1 MKMMNNKTSLA
12 LAVATAL
19 GVVSPQA
26 FAIVKISSD
35 ATIVAMDP
43 TSSDH
48 TALGGTVQFAA
59 EQSGEST
66 LTLMS
71 NYKTGTGTTPVGKP
85 FDGDLTAAISVPASY
100 TVTSAKTL
108 SFKVTLTGGAKFAKT
123 PYAVCPFPGTNN
135 STVVEGQVTA
145 KVDNAAFP
153 GTNASALL
161 LTAMSGGIA
170 IDAANK
176 ATATFNV
183 PAGFITRFDGLCYIT
198 MAPTGSPAAMVTAYT
213 VGDRGTVGM
222 SVETTYVQG
231 GVKQTVTAN
240 GNLLKFVTALKAV
253 ISPKD
258 TPGNTTPIV
267 TIDVKQG
274 SKKFESYG
282 NPILVSPTNA
292 TLGSVKLNSAN
303 ANSKI
308 RIAAESALG
317 WTVSTLMTTGTVTI
331 NGPLMAGVQS
341 VALYNGTCAAGAS
354 VAAGTPTATTGGGGN
369 VSVTAISVVNLVLGL
384 NICGIVDGTKVLN
397 AGQLS
402 AVLTGG
408 GVDKFAPNLGAE
420 TDIVNVKI
428 NGARLRVLNIP
439 ASNAA
444 DLAYVRFYNTSSQD
458 AKVTATLYGMDGKM
472 LGTPDAVLFDL
483 LKSNDVEVL
492 DALKLEKKFGLT
504 APWTGRVWMLVQA
517 EIDTTLFKVQ
527 ALIRSPS
534 GALINMSTDTTN

>member
-71 NYKTGTGTTPVGKP
+71 NYKTGTATAGKP

-100 TVTSAKTL
+100 QVTSAKTL

-135 STVVEGQVTA
+135 STVVEGMVSAT
-145 KVDNAAFP
+145 VDSTTW
-153 GTNASALL
+153 TNNKSALL

-444 DLAYVRFYNTSSQD
+444 DLAYIRFYNTGSQD
-458 AKVTATLYGMDGKM
+458 AAVTATLYGMDGKV
-472 LGTPDAVLFDL
+472 LGTPDAVLFGP

-492 DALKLEKKFGLT
+492 DAAKLEKKFGLT

-517 EIDTTLFKVQ
+517 EIDKDLFRVQ

>member
-19 GVVSPQA
+19 GVGSPQA
-26 FAIVKISSD
+26 FAIVKISSN

-43 TSSDH
+43 TSSNHMDI
-48 TALGGTVQFAA
+48 GGAVQFAT

-71 NYKTGTGTTPVGKP
+71 NYDNADRP

-100 TVTSAKTL
+100 EVTSAKTL
-108 SFKVTLTGGAKFAKT
+108 SFKVTLTGGAKFANT
-123 PYAVCPFPGTNN
+123 PYALCPFPGTNN
-135 STVVEGQVTA
+135 STIAGGKVTA
-145 KVDNAAFP
+145 TIANA
-153 GTNASALL
+153 TTMSALL
-161 LTAMSGGIA
+161 LSAMSGGIA
-170 IDAANK
+170 IDVASK

-183 PAGFITRFDGLCYIT
+183 PAGFVTRFDGVCYIT
-198 MAPTGSPAAMVTAYT
+198 MAYSGAAAAGMVTAYT
-213 VGDRGTVGM
+213 VGDRGTVDM

-231 GVKQTVTAN
+231 GVKSTITAN
-240 GNLLKFVTALKAV
+240 GTLLKFVTALKAV
-253 ISPKD
+253 ISPKG
-258 TPGNTTPIV
+258 TLGATTV
-267 TIDVKQG
+267 TIDVKQA
-274 SKKFESYG
+274 SKKFEQST
-282 NPILVSPTNA
+282 LTSPTNA
-292 TLGSVKLNSAN
+292 TLGSVQLNSAN
-303 ANSKI
+303 VNAKI
-308 RIAAESALG
+308 RIATESAAG
-317 WTVSTLMTTGTVTI
+317 WTVATLMATGTVTI
-331 NGPLMAGVQS
+331 SGPLVAGVQS
-341 VALYNGTCAAGAS
+341 VALYNGGCAGGVS
-354 VAAGTPTATTGGGGN
+354 VAAGTPSTTTGGGGN
-369 VSVTAISVVNLVLGL
+369 ISITAIPVASLVGGL

-444 DLAYVRFYNTSSQD
+444 DLAYIRFYNTGSQD
-458 AKVTATLYGMDGKM
+458 AAVTATLYGMDGKV
-472 LGTPDAVLFDL
+472 LGTPDAVLFGP

-492 DALKLEKKFGLT
+492 DAAKLEKKFGLT

-517 EIDTTLFKVQ
+517 EIDKDLFRVQ